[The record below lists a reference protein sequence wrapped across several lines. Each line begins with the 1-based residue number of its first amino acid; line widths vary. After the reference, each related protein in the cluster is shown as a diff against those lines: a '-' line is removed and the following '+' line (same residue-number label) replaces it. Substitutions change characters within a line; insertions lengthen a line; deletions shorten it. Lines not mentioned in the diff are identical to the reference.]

1 MKPFQARH
9 LRLQSANRRCRTALG
24 IQSKVEISVTSRAYL
39 VLIIAT
45 LCWGGNAVAGKLAVG
60 HVSPMVL
67 TFLRWTLAVVIILGI
82 SLPQL
87 VRDWPVVKKRLPY
100 FFVLGAIGYTCFN
113 AALYTALR
121 YTSAI
126 NVAVIQAGIPM
137 VIFALNFILFRT
149 RIFAG
154 QIIGFFLTIAGVGLL
169 ASHGDLMSL
178 VQLQMNVGD
187 AIMLLAVLSYAVYTV
202 MLRWKPVVNWRT
214 LMAIPAIGA
223 LVTSAPLMLWE
234 VAKETAV
241 WPDAKGW
248 VIALYT
254 ALFASLIAQIC
265 FILGVE
271 RIGPNRAG
279 LFINLIPV
287 FGTLLSVMIL
297 GEVLHPYQI
306 IALLLT
312 LGGIAVAERKKPPVP

>member
-1 MKPFQARH
+1 M
-9 LRLQSANRRCRTALG
+9 S
-24 IQSKVEISVTSRAYL
+24 SRAYL

-67 TFLRWTLAVVIILGI
+67 TFLRWTLAVVIILAI

-202 MLRWKPVVNWRT
+202 MLRWKPAVNWRT

-234 VAKETAV
+234 VGKETAV

>member
-1 MKPFQARH
+1 M
-9 LRLQSANRRCRTALG
+9 
-24 IQSKVEISVTSRAYL
+24 TSRAYL

-67 TFLRWTLAVVIILGI
+67 TFLRWTLAVVIILAI

-87 VRDWPVVKKRLPY
+87 VRDWPVVKKQLPY

-149 RIFAG
+149 KIFAG
-154 QIIGFFLTIAGVGLL
+154 QIIGFFLTIAGVSLL

-306 IALLLT
+306 IALSLT

>member
-1 MKPFQARH
+1 
-9 LRLQSANRRCRTALG
+9 LS
-24 IQSKVEISVTSRAYL
+24 SKAYL

-67 TFLRWTLAVVIILGI
+67 TFLRWSLAVAIIVAI

-87 VRDWPVVKKRLPY
+87 LRDWPVVKTRLPY
-100 FFVLGAIGYTCFN
+100 FFALGAVGYTCFN
-113 AALYTALR
+113 AALYTALK

-137 VIFALNFILFRT
+137 VIFALNFALFRT
-149 RIFAG
+149 RIFSG

-169 ASHGDLMSL
+169 ASHGDLLSL
-178 VQLQMNVGD
+178 LNLQMNLGD

-202 MLRWKPVVNWRT
+202 ILRWKPAVNWRT
-214 LMAIPAIGA
+214 LMAIPAIAA
-223 LVTSAPLMLWE
+223 LISSVPLMMWE
-234 VAKETAV
+234 VSQETAI

-248 VIALYT
+248 VITVYT
-254 ALFASLIAQIC
+254 ALFASLLAQIF

-287 FGTLLSVMIL
+287 FGTFLSVLIL
-297 GEVLHPYQI
+297 GETLHPYQI
-306 IALLLT
+306 MALLLT
-312 LGGIAVAERKKPPVP
+312 LGGIAVAERKKPPVL

>member
-1 MKPFQARH
+1 M
-9 LRLQSANRRCRTALG
+9 G
-24 IQSKVEISVTSRAYL
+24 IQSKVEISVSSRAYL

-67 TFLRWTLAVVIILGI
+67 TFLRWTLAVVIILAI

-113 AALYTALR
+113 AALYSALK

>member
-1 MKPFQARH
+1 M
-9 LRLQSANRRCRTALG
+9 
-24 IQSKVEISVTSRAYL
+24 
-39 VLIIAT
+39 
-45 LCWGGNAVAGKLAVG
+45 AGKLAVG

-67 TFLRWTLAVVIILGI
+67 TFLRWTLAVVIILAI